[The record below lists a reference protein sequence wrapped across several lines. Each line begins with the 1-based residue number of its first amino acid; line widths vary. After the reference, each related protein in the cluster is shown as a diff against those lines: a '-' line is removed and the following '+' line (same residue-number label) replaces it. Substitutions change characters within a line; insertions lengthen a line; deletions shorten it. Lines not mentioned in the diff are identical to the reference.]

1 MPWQATLGTDTTSM
15 SDTVITK
22 RRLATLVIAALGVV
36 YGAIGTSPLYAL
48 KECFDAANH
57 GVAVSQANVFGV
69 LSLIIWSLIIIVAVK
84 YIAFVMR
91 ADNKGEGGILALL
104 SLAFPE
110 KRGARSTRLGA
121 FMVLFGVFGA
131 TLLYGDGIITPAIS
145 VLGAMEGLGEANRS
159 LTPFILPTSVAIL
172 VLLFAFQRFGTEK
185 VGRLFGLWTLVWFLA
200 LSILGVRGILTHP
213 AICSAIFPTHA
224 VEFIQD
230 NGWNAFRVM
239 AAVVLVVTGGEALYA
254 DMGHFGMRPIRLAW
268 FSVVMPALLL
278 NYLGQGAWIL
288 EHPEAVRNPF
298 YSLCPTWAL
307 YPMIVIAAG
316 AAVIASQALISGAF
330 SLTMHATQLGFMPR
344 MIIEHTS
351 EMERGQIYMPQINW
365 LLMVSCI
372 GLVLGFKT
380 SSNLAAAYGVA
391 VTITMSVT
399 SILFFFAAQKHW
411 NWPRWKAA
419 LVICVPL
426 TIEVIFCAAN
436 LLKVPH
442 GGWFPLA
449 IAVSI
454 FILMTTWKRG
464 RQLLWNRM
472 KDATLPVDTFIADL
486 ERRERLRVPGTAVY
500 LAGNSDGTPI
510 ALLHNLKHNKVL
522 HKRIVYLTIIVEEYP
537 RVSGDDRIEVEKMEA
552 GFWRVRGRYGFMEE
566 PSVPEVL
573 KLAEAHGLEFR
584 ESETTYFV
592 SRETIIP
599 SRRRGMARWREGLF
613 SVMARNA
620 QSAVAFFRLP
630 PDRVVELGMQ
640 VEI

>member
-1 MPWQATLGTDTTSM
+1 M
-15 SDTVITK
+15 SDTVLTN

-36 YGAIGTSPLYAL
+36 YGDIGTSPLYAL
-48 KECFDAANH
+48 KECFDVSKH
-57 GVAVSQANVFGV
+57 GVVNSAENVYGV
-69 LSLIIWSLIIIVAVK
+69 LSLIIWSLILIVAIK

-110 KRGARSTRLGA
+110 KRGARSTRFGA

-145 VLGAMEGLGEANRS
+145 VLGAMEGLSEANER
-159 LTPFILPTSVAIL
+159 LTPFIVPASIV
-172 VLLFAFQRFGTEK
+172 VLIILFAFQRFGTEK
-185 VGRLFGLWTLVWFLA
+185 VGRLFGVWTLLWFVTIAVLGIRGI
-200 LSILGVRGILTHP
+200 LMHPSILG
-213 AICSAIFPTHA
+213 A
-224 VEFIQD
+224 VNPMHGVHFIQE
-230 NGWNAFRVM
+230 NGWRAFEVM

-254 DMGHFGMRPIRLAW
+254 DMGHFGAKPIRIAW

-278 NYLGQGAWIL
+278 NYLGQGALVL
-288 EHPEAVRNPF
+288 ENTSAVRNPF
-298 YSLCPTWAL
+298 YGLCPTWAL
-307 YPMIVIAAG
+307 YPMVVIATG

-344 MIIEHTS
+344 MVIEHTS

-365 LLMVSCI
+365 LLMVACI

-391 VTITMSVT
+391 VTITMGVT
-399 SILFFFAAQKHW
+399 SVLFFFAARKIW
-411 NWPRWKAA
+411 NWPWWKAA
-419 LVICVPL
+419 AVVLVPLVIEI
-426 TIEVIFCAAN
+426 TFCLAN
-436 LLKVPH
+436 LLKISH

-449 IAVSI
+449 IAALI
-454 FILMTTWKRG
+454 FTFMSTWKRG
-464 RQLLWNRM
+464 RQLLWMRM
-472 KDATLPVDTFIADL
+472 KDATLPASSFIADL
-486 ERRERLRVPGTAVY
+486 DRRERLRVPGTAVY

-522 HKRIVYLTIIVEEYP
+522 HKRVVFLTILMEEDP
-537 RVSGDDRIEVEKMEA
+537 HVPAEDRIEVEKLDN

-573 KLAEAHGLEFR
+573 KLAATHGLEFK

-599 SRRRGMARWREGLF
+599 ARRSGMARWREALF
-613 SVMARNA
+613 AVMARNA
-620 QSAVAFFRLP
+620 QSATAFFRLP